1 MSRDKLL
8 DALKNSV
15 PSKNIKELRN
25 KNRDDDKIIRDL
37 RALYEPEKDHY
48 EPQKLK
54 GAFDDEY
61 IEYESNGDKNKTSIE
76 EYLNVI
82 RPYLSNMIDNHE
94 DEWKIQLTM
103 EVSFVSTVKD
113 SNKPFAI
120 HIHSKNSEVYIGYK
134 TAKII
139 KELFKS
145 LLEEYQESLKTKM
158 KTCNLALD
166 SVDALYYKLHKVS
179 LDRGG
184 SYVDSPEWAK
194 SKKATINS
202 KNKKDVNAFNMP

>member
-25 KNRDDDKIIRDL
+25 KNRDDDKRDL

-120 HIHSKNSEVYIGYK
+120 HIHSKNSEVYIV
-134 TAKII
+134 I
-139 KELFKS
+139 K
-145 LLEEYQESLKTKM
+145 QPRSLKNVLSLCWKNI
-158 KTCNLALD
+158 K
-166 SVDALYYKLHKVS
+166 KV
-179 LDRGG
+179 
-184 SYVDSPEWAK
+184 
-194 SKKATINS
+194 
-202 KNKKDVNAFNMP
+202 